1 MAELLIEQLRG
12 SPRRFAAEIL
22 PTELVVRASA

>member
-1 MAELLIEQLRG
+1 MVRLLLHRLAEPHGEPQTV
-12 SPRRFAAEIL
+12 IL